1 MENPTMITT
10 TTPAS
15 PVALVTGA
23 FGRIGQATALM
34 LAAGGWRVYAA
45 GRDLDKSTAL
55 VARARASG
63 LHIVPIVLDV
73 TDERSIETGQIARE
87 AGRLDVL
94 VNNAGVGVFGAV
106 TEISPTQIRQQFE
119 TNVIGMIATS
129 RVALPLMHR
138 NGRGRIINISSVLG
152 GWCCQRPAPMPPAN
166 SPSKR

>member
-23 FGRIGQATALM
+23 FGRIGHATALM

-94 VNNAGVGVFGAV
+94 VNNCGQPRISRSPAVRQVGALLKPACAAPWRLNGKPFAGTSASSAKGG
-106 TEISPTQIRQQFE
+106 IR
-119 TNVIGMIATS
+119 GYS
-129 RVALPLMHR
+129 
-138 NGRGRIINISSVLG
+138 GII
-152 GWCCQRPAPMPPAN
+152 WT
-166 SPSKR
+166 